1 MKLLIA
7 GGTGFVGQALVNE
20 LQNRHQIT
28 VLSRNSNKAFKIF
41 SNIATVEWTDENLKN
56 IVEDVDVVIN
66 LVGENIGSRRWS
78 NSVKSE
84 IITSRTKSTNKLCN
98 IIESIDKEKRPRLFN
113 ASAIGIYGLQ
123 SNIEMQQSNIY
134 TEDSN
139 LPSPPTD
146 FLSEVGQEWESPLNK
161 SKNIDIVKLR
171 FAVILDLSGGMLKK
185 VHLPFMLCLGGRI
198 GSGKQPFSW
207 IALKDVVGIISYLL
221 DNPKLNGTFNLVAPQ
236 VTSQK
241 EFAILFAKYLKRPAI
256 MPMPSFLVKLL
267 FGQMGD
273 ELLLRGQNVSSVKL
287 TDYKFKCSTLK
298 KAFNG

>member
-20 LQNRHQIT
+20 LKNIHQIT
-28 VLSRNSNKAFKIF
+28 VLSRNSNKSLKLF
-41 SNIATVEWTDENLKN
+41 SNIATAEWNDENLKN

-66 LVGENIGSRRWS
+66 LVGENIGSKRWS
-78 NSVKSE
+78 NSVKSA
-84 IITSRTKSTNKLCN
+84 IISSRIKATSQLCN
-98 IIESIDKEKRPRLFN
+98 IIESINKENRPRLFN

-123 SNIEMQQSNIY
+123 SNIEMQQSYIY

-146 FLSEVGQEWESPLNK
+146 FLSEVGQQWESPLNK

-171 FAVILDLSGGMLKK
+171 FAVILDHSGGMLKK
-185 VHLPFMLCLGGRI
+185 VHLPFKLGLGGRI

-221 DNPKLNGTFNLVAPQ
+221 DTPQLNGTFNLVAPQ
-236 VTSQK
+236 VVSQK
-241 EFAILFAKYLKRPAI
+241 EFAILFAKHLKRPAI
-256 MPMPSFLVKLL
+256 MPMPSCLVKLL

-298 KAFNG
+298 KTFNG